1 MARRNN
7 DCFVIDYLNK
17 KLKKIDIKESIIY
30 RYLNF
35 LKTNKYNIDED
46 TLWNAGFT
54 LKKSQKVIIGSDYEY
69 ISFNNSDDNSIENYT
84 KGMEVY

>member
-1 MARRNN
+1 ML
-7 DCFVIDYLNK
+7 CYWLFK
-17 KLKKIDIKESIIY
+17 QKIEKNSIKESIIY

-54 LKKSQKVIIGSDYEY
+54 LKKSQKEISDSDYEY
-69 ISFNNSDDNSIENYT
+69 ISDDNSDDNSSENYT
-84 KGMEVY
+84 KEIELY

>member
-1 MARRNN
+1 ML
-7 DCFVIDYLNK
+7 CYWLFK
-17 KLKKIDIKESIIY
+17 QKIDIKESIIY

-54 LKKSQKVIIGSDYEY
+54 LKKSQKEISDSDYEY
-69 ISFNNSDDNSIENYT
+69 ISDSDDGSSENYT
-84 KGMEVY
+84 KEIELY

>member
-1 MARRNN
+1 M
-7 DCFVIDYLNK
+7 IISKK

-54 LKKSQKVIIGSDYEY
+54 LKKSQKEISDSDYEY
-69 ISFNNSDDNSIENYT
+69 ILDSDDNSSENYT
-84 KGMEVY
+84 KEIELY

>member
-1 MARRNN
+1 MYMARRNN
-7 DCFVIDYLNK
+7 NCFVIDYLNK

-69 ISFNNSDDNSIENYT
+69 RILHLIAPFI
-84 KGMEVY
+84 